1 MSQEE
6 LAEKMDVSRQSV
18 SKWESGGSIPDMN
31 KILMLSEIFGVT
43 TDYLL
48 KDDVEQSGIA
58 EDHSTPGNVRSISL
72 DEANS
77 FMDVTRAVAGK
88 LSAGISLCIMSP
100 VVLLALA
107 GYTEWKGAS
116 GHLSAAAGISVLLVM
131 VAAGVMLIV
140 NSAMKKSKFEYIST
154 EEIALDYGVKGIVA
168 KAKED
173 FEPVLRKTL
182 IVGIALCIV
191 SCIPLIAVST
201 VTPEDY
207 MAVVMVSFM
216 LIIIAVGVYLIVWA
230 AQINGSF
237 QALLQEGDYTPKNK
251 RVQKKIA
258 WFPGVYWGAVTAIYL
273 AISLLNQSWDRSW
286 IIWPVAA
293 VAYLAIGGI
302 VKSLAE
308 RKDQKP

>member
-1 MSQEE
+1 
-6 LAEKMDVSRQSV
+6 
-18 SKWESGGSIPDMN
+18 
-31 KILMLSEIFGVT
+31 
-43 TDYLL
+43 
-48 KDDVEQSGIA
+48 
-58 EDHSTPGNVRSISL
+58 
-72 DEANS
+72 
-77 FMDVTRAVAGK
+77 
-88 LSAGISLCIMSP
+88 
-100 VVLLALA
+100 
-107 GYTEWKGAS
+107 
-116 GHLSAAAGISVLLVM
+116 
-131 VAAGVMLIV
+131 
-140 NSAMKKSKFEYIST
+140 
-154 EEIALDYGVKGIVA
+154 
-168 KAKED
+168 
-173 FEPVLRKTL
+173 
-182 IVGIALCIV
+182 
-191 SCIPLIAVST
+191 
-201 VTPEDY
+201 
-207 MAVVMVSFM
+207 M